1 MQSHLLTPRQEGVVT
16 PAPLRAELAGL
27 LLQMLGTGARRRR
40 GGVFDVVV
48 RRTARVRGAVG
59 RTTRKQPIAVRK
71 IYGPADRIAEIGC
84 IGVTDFTHNER
95 NLVVLIVGIVCV
107 ACRSV
112 ERCGSCQG
120 CVGRVCRTAKARPS
134 RSEARSVVRLTPL
147 KGQVAIGVAG

>member
-1 MQSHLLTPRQEGVVT
+1 MRLPEHLLRTCSAKPNRPRGGQFCPPQREAAVT

-84 IGVTDFTHNER
+84 IGVTDFTHNE
-95 NLVVLIVGIVCV
+95 
-107 ACRSV
+107 
-112 ERCGSCQG
+112 
-120 CVGRVCRTAKARPS
+120 
-134 RSEARSVVRLTPL
+134 
-147 KGQVAIGVAG
+147 